1 MKRAALLTALTV
13 SALLGNTPVLQA
25 AEVDAQD
32 VLILKQTVENQNE
45 RLERL
50 ERNGQRMALLESR
63 LLEAMRE
70 IENLKRANAALS
82 KEAVNQEQ
90 LKALAAKIEQVD
102 ANRRHD
108 SERLFEAM
116 KKIVDT
122 PPVSP
127 PGPAPGLSRNAK
139 RPSSERSTDADAPP
153 PRSDAKQSKGDK
165 GSDKGSEK
173 TKPPVELP
181 PESYEHI
188 VKPNETVSD
197 ILLAYRRDYGLK
209 TTMAQVDAA
218 NVGLNPKKLRVGQKL
233 NIPIVK

>member
-1 MKRAALLTALTV
+1 MKRAALLTALSV

-32 VLILKQTVENQNE
+32 VLILKQTVENQSE

-63 LLEAMRE
+63 LLEATRE
-70 IENLKRANAALS
+70 IENLKRANAVLS

-108 SERLFEAM
+108 SERVFEAM

-122 PPVSP
+122 PPVSA
-127 PGPAPGLSRNAK
+127 PAPAPTAWR
-139 RPSSERSTDADAPP
+139 RPPSERTPDADPP
-153 PRSDAKQSKGDK
+153 SARPGAKPPKGDKASDK
-165 GSDKGSEK
+165 GSDK

-197 ILLAYRRDYGLK
+197 ILVAYRKDYGLK
-209 TTMAQVDAA
+209 TTMAQVEAA